1 MDEQKGQ
8 EGMKYD
14 VIIIGSGLGG
24 LECGYILARS
34 GRKVL
39 VLEQGTQLGGCMQSY
54 RRRGLSIDTGLHYVG
69 GLGEGQSLHT
79 AFQYLG
85 LMDLPWHRLD
95 EDGFDKVTLGDRTF
109 ALAQGYDRFVEK
121 LAHDFPHGEESLRH
135 YASLLESSAKE
146 QVQALSPSP
155 SQTDDAQMSMATS
168 AWDFLQ
174 KTFEDPVL
182 RNVLSGTSLRMELRR
197 ESLPLFSF
205 LHGNGSYVE
214 SSWRLKGDG
223 ALIVEK
229 LAEGIRGQGGEIIC
243 RAKVEELVEKDGK
256 LVCAVC
262 SNGERYD
269 ADIFISDIHP
279 AATCALVKESSRMK
293 RVYRRRI
300 SDIRNSFGMFTVSL
314 TFEPGKLRYFNYNQ
328 YVYDKQDVWAV
339 HESQADGV
347 KGVLVSCRVPE
358 GGSEYTRQVDL
369 LTPMPWSACE
379 SWMGTKIGHRGAE
392 YEEMKERIAD
402 DCIALAGRVLPE
414 LKGYSFHYTSTP
426 LTWHDYTL
434 IPEGSAYGMRKDYRN
449 PLMTV
454 LSPRTPIP
462 NLLLTGQNLML
473 HGVHGV
479 TMTSFHTCAEVMGRE
494 AIWEIIGKE

>member
-1 MDEQKGQ
+1 MDEQEGQ

-14 VIIIGSGLGG
+14 VIIIGGGLGG
-24 LECGYILARS
+24 LECGYVLARS

-39 VLEQGTQLGGCMQSY
+39 VLEQGMQPGGCMQSY
-54 RRRGLSIDTGLHYVG
+54 RRRGLSLDTGLHYVG

-95 EDGFDKVTLGDRTF
+95 EDGFDKVTLVGQTF
-109 ALAQGYDRFVEK
+109 ALAQGYGNFVEK
-121 LAHDFPHGEESLRH
+121 LVHDFPREEEGLRH
-135 YASLLESSAKE
+135 YAHLLECSAKE
-146 QVQALSPSP
+146 QAQALSPLP
-155 SQTDDAQMSMATS
+155 SQTDDAQQSMATG
-168 AWDFLQ
+168 AWDFLE
-174 KTFEDPVL
+174 KTFKDPVL

-197 ESLPLFSF
+197 ETLPLFSF
-205 LHGNGSYVE
+205 LHGNGSFVE

-223 ALIVEK
+223 SLMVDK

-243 RAKVEELVEKDGK
+243 RAEVEELVEKDGK

-262 SNGERYD
+262 TNGERYE
-269 ADIFISDIHP
+269 ADTFISDIHP

-300 SDIRNSFGMFTVSL
+300 SDVQNSFGMFTVSL
-314 TFEPGKLRYFNYNQ
+314 VFEPDKLRYFNYNH
-328 YVYDKQDVWAV
+328 YVYGKQDVWSV
-339 HESQADGV
+339 HENLSDGV
-347 KGVLVSCRVPE
+347 RGVLVSCRVPE
-358 GGSEYTRQVDL
+358 DGSEYARQVDL

-379 SWMGTKIGHRGAE
+379 SWLGTKIGHRGTE
-392 YEEMKERIAD
+392 YEELKERVAD
-402 DCIALAGRVLPE
+402 ECIALAARVLPE
-414 LKGYSFHYTSTP
+414 IKGYSFRYTSTP

-434 IPEGSAYGMRKDYRN
+434 TPEGCAYGMRKDYRN

-479 TMTSFHTCAEVMGRE
+479 TMTAFHTCAEVMGRE
-494 AIWEIIGKE
+494 AVWEIIGKE